1 MFIHVFFFLFISNL
15 FYVTLEES
23 GTEFLSPVLNT
34 NKRTLNWF
42 SFAGKTYYVDTVFK
56 ANFYKSLQFCRQQG
70 MHLLSINSQQENDR
84 IGKFIQ
90 DNDGASVFPSPSLH
104 PAHSLR
110 KRVIA
115 ARTSSSLAC
124 EGGDNRLGYG
134 HYWTSATNLVGDNE
148 WVWLSTGQNMRYAN
162 WYPGEPS
169 GKNSQNGSENCV
181 EARHWAHP
189 SGFTWNDIDCL
200 TERYF
205 ICESIEDCSSNG
217 PHPRKK

>member
-1 MFIHVFFFLFISNL
+1 MIFVIFLFSVL
-15 FYVTLEES
+15 FNPLTVTLGNDS
-23 GTEFLSPVLNT
+23 EFVSPVLTSKKNT
-34 NKRTLNWF
+34 PNWF

-90 DNDGASVFPSPSLH
+90 DSGLS
-104 PAHSLR
+104 
-110 KRVIA
+110 
-115 ARTSSSLAC
+115 
-124 EGGDNRLGYG
+124 YG
-134 HYWTSATNLVGDNE
+134 HYWTSASNLAGDNE

-169 GKNSQNGSENCV
+169 GKNSQNNSENCV
-181 EARHWAHP
+181 EARHWAQP

-200 TERYF
+200 SELYF
-205 ICESIEDCSSNG
+205 ICESIVDCPSSV
-217 PHPRKK
+217 PKRRKK

>member
-90 DNDGASVFPSPSLH
+90 DNG
-104 PAHSLR
+104 
-110 KRVIA
+110 
-115 ARTSSSLAC
+115 
-124 EGGDNRLGYG
+124 LGYG